1 MFLAAY
7 IPSLN
12 VSKHVKL
19 PFVTI
24 PGRFE
29 LPKNLVE
36 LALGGTLSLKPG
48 KAQSGQDSST
58 VSCSCG
64 AWLGRSP
71 QQQV

>member
-24 PGRFE
+24 PHRFC
-29 LPKNLVE
+29 V
-36 LALGGTLSLKPG
+36 
-48 KAQSGQDSST
+48 DSSCQGT
-58 VSCSCG
+58 
-64 AWLGRSP
+64 WLNLPWEGLCP
-71 QQQV
+71 